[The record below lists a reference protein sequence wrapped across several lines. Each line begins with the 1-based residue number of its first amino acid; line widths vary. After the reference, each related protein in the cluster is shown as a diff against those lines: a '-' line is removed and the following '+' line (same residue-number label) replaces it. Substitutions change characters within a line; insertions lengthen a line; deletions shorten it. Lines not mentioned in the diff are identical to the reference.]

1 MLQNMRSASQHWL
14 GKIILTVVFTFLIA
28 GVAIFGVEDFFRS
41 NSATTVATVG
51 KTQITSEAVRS
62 AYQLQLQRYQSQL
75 QRSLTPEQARGL
87 GLDRQVLSQLISEA
101 SLDQQAK
108 DLGLVIPDSAVLR
121 AIQEEP
127 TFKGANG
134 SFDQTLFFQTLQR
147 AGINE
152 AMFVR
157 DQRAAAGRL
166 QIAEAVAADIH
177 VPAAL
182 REAVHRYTTERRS
195 ASFMMLP
202 PSVAGDIPAPTDE
215 EVKTF
220 YDENKSAFRAPDYR
234 AVTLLALDPQAM
246 AKPDAVTDEDV
257 QKRYELAKAQ
267 YGTPE
272 RRTIQQIVFPD
283 EASAEAARKEIESGE
298 KPFEAVAL
306 ARGVDAKELSLGNLT
321 KAELFDPAVAEAAFS
336 LAQNTVSAPVKG
348 RFGTVLLRV
357 TAIEP
362 ETRKPLADVAPE
374 IRKTIALERAKTA
387 VEKDHDTIEDER
399 ANSKPLAEIAKE
411 RGLTLVTVPAVSAQG
426 LDPSGKLVDSIP
438 DRDTTL
444 PIVFRSEIGS
454 DTEALRLKSGG
465 YVWVDVTG
473 IDQAHD
479 KPLDQVRDQAAAQWR
494 AAEVAKRLSDKARSL
509 TERLDKGEAIDT
521 LAAEVGVQVQTSTDI
536 ARSQSKDGL
545 SADVVNRL
553 FAIPVDKAVSVESGE
568 SRVVAKVT
576 AATMPAFV
584 PGSPSDEAISKRF
597 QATLIDDILG
607 EYIADVQKSVG
618 ITVNQTAFRRA
629 IGGEY

>member
-14 GKIILTVVFTFLIA
+14 GKIILAVVFTFLIA

-41 NSATTVATVG
+41 NSATSVATVG
-51 KTQITSEAVRS
+51 KTLISSDAVRS

-75 QRSLTPEQARGL
+75 QRNLTPEQARGL

-101 SLDQQAK
+101 SLDQQAR
-108 DLGLVIPDSAVLR
+108 DLGLVIPDAAVLR

-127 TFKGANG
+127 SFKGANG
-134 SFDQTLFFQTLQR
+134 AFDQALFFQTLQR

-166 QIAEAVAADIH
+166 QIAEAVAADVH

-182 REAVHRYTTERRS
+182 REAVHRYTTERRA
-195 ASFMMLP
+195 ASFLMLP
-202 PSVAGDIPAPTDE
+202 PSVAGDIPAPTED
-215 EVKTF
+215 EVKAF
-220 YDENKSAFRAPDYR
+220 YDENKASFRAPDYR
-234 AVTLLALDPQAM
+234 AVTLLALDPQAL

-257 QKRYELAKAQ
+257 QKRYDLDKGK

-283 EASAEAARKEIESGE
+283 EAAAEAARKEIESGE

-306 ARGVDAKELSLGNLT
+306 ARGVDAKELSLGSLT
-321 KAELFDPAVAEAAFS
+321 KAELFDPAVADAAFA
-336 LAQNTVSAPVKG
+336 LTANTVSAPVKG

-362 ETRKPLADVAPE
+362 GTMKPLADVAPE

-387 VEKDHDTIEDER
+387 AETAHDAIEDER
-399 ANSKPLAEIAKE
+399 ANSKPLADIAKE
-411 RGLTLVTVPAVSAQG
+411 RGLNLVTVPAVSAQG
-426 LDPSGKLVDSIP
+426 LDPAGKIVETIP

-444 PIVFRSEIGS
+444 PVVFRSEIGS
-454 DTEALRLKSGG
+454 DTEALRLKGGG

-473 IDQAHD
+473 IDHAHD
-479 KPLDQVRDQAAAQWR
+479 KPLDEVRGQVAAQWR
-494 AAEVAKRLSDKARSL
+494 AAEVAKRLTEKARGL
-509 TERLDKGEAIDT
+509 VERLDKGEAVDA
-521 LAAEVGVQVQTSTDI
+521 LAGEVGVQVQTATDI
-536 ARSQSKDGL
+536 ARNQGKEGL
-545 SADVVNRL
+545 SADVVNRI
-553 FAIPVDKAVSVESGE
+553 FSTPVDKAASVESGE

-584 PGSPSDEAISKRF
+584 AGSPSDDAIAKRF

-607 EYIADVQKSVG
+607 EYIADVQRSVG

-629 IGGEY
+629 VGGEY